1 MSLMKT
7 ILMQVH
13 LQSECIE
20 AHARQIA
27 EKLKSPTSS
36 ESVQSVDVDVER
48 FLAGR

>member
-27 EKLKSPTSS
+27 EKLKTKPSID
-36 ESVQSVDVDVER
+36 VNVDVDVER

>member
-27 EKLKSPTSS
+27 EKLKAKPPAD
-36 ESVQSVDVDVER
+36 VHVDTDVER